1 MSEQSYYQPGA
12 EGKGNPEGISQTTS
26 DEPISPNVVSQ
37 ELNGNEPVTKEQ
49 LRSVVE
55 DLEKSILRK
64 AQSLTDKL
72 GSTLDKRI
80 KSAQDEAGKA
90 ISMLKASGVS
100 LTPEQERTISQTA
113 VNQAIA
119 ARDDSP
125 AVPERGKQ
133 EAIVEPGDFVNKEVQ
148 RIMSDTGVYI
158 SPEEAQVLIGQVRS
172 PYEFIRKF
180 EDICAQRTTKPQAET
195 RIPTLAPTT
204 GRATQ
209 SVDVLKRQYDDE
221 IAQINKGTH
230 PNIRRGQTEAITKMK
245 AEYRKKGLDV
255 Y

>member
-26 DEPISPNVVSQ
+26 DEPTSPNVASQ

-49 LRSVVE
+49 LRSVMDE
-55 DLEKSILRK
+55 LEKNILRK

-90 ISMLKASGVS
+90 IGIMKASGMT
-100 LTPEQERTISQTA
+100 LTPEQERNISQTA

-133 EAIVEPGDFVNKEVQ
+133 EAIVEPGDFVDQEVR
-148 RIMSDTGVYI
+148 RIMSETGVYI
-158 SPEEAQVLIGQVRS
+158 SEVEAQTLIGQVRS
-172 PYEFIRKF
+172 PYEFIREF
-180 EDICAQRTTKPQAET
+180 EKICAQRTTKPQAET
-195 RIPTLAPTT
+195 RIPTLAPTA

-209 SVDVLKRQYDDE
+209 GVDVLKRQYDDE
-221 IAQINKGTH
+221 MAQINKGTH
-230 PNIRRGQTEAITKMK
+230 PTVRRGNIQQVVNLKN
-245 AEYRKKGLDV
+245 EYKKKGLNV

>member
-1 MSEQSYYQPGA
+1 MSEQSYYQAGA
-12 EGKGNPEGISQTTS
+12 EGSGNPEGISQTISGEAT
-26 DEPISPNVVSQ
+26 SPNAVNQ

-49 LRSVVE
+49 LRSVL
-55 DLEKSILRK
+55 DKLEKKIVSQ

-80 KSAQDEAGKA
+80 KSAQAEAEKA
-90 ISMLKASGVS
+90 IGIIKASGVT

-113 VNQAIA
+113 VNQAIS

-133 EAIVEPGDFVNKEVQ
+133 EASVEPSDFVNKEVQ

-158 SPEEAQVLIGQVRS
+158 SPEEAQTLIGQVRS

-180 EDICAQRTTKPQAET
+180 EDICAQRTTKTQAET

-204 GRATQ
+204 GRANQ
-209 SVDVLKRQYDDE
+209 SIDALKAQYRTEMDKI
-221 IAQINKGTH
+221 IANTH
-230 PNIRRGQTEAITKMK
+230 PTIRRGNVDAIEKFK
-245 AEYRKKGLDV
+245 QGFRDKGV
-255 Y
+255 PIG

>member
-1 MSEQSYYQPGA
+1 MSEQSYYQAGA
-12 EGKGNPEGISQTTS
+12 EGSGNPEGISQTISGEAT
-26 DEPISPNVVSQ
+26 SPNAVNQ

-49 LRSVVE
+49 LRSVMKELE
-55 DLEKSILRK
+55 DTILRK
-64 AQSLTDKL
+64 AQSHTDKL

-80 KSAQDEAGKA
+80 KSAQDEAAKA
-90 ISMLKASGVS
+90 IGMLKASGVS

-113 VNQAIA
+113 VNQALT

-133 EAIVEPGDFVNKEVQ
+133 ESNDPSDFVNKEVQ

-158 SPEEAQVLIGQVRS
+158 SPEEAQTLIGQVRS

-180 EDICAQRTTKPQAET
+180 EDICAQRTTKTQAET

-204 GRATQ
+204 GRANQ
-209 SVDVLKRQYDDE
+209 SIDALKAQYRTEMDKI
-221 IAQINKGTH
+221 IANTH
-230 PNIRRGQTEAITKMK
+230 PTIRRGNVDAIEKFK
-245 AEYRKKGLDV
+245 QGFRDNGV
-255 Y
+255 PIG